1 MELFL
6 FWFMFSIVVGVFAGT
21 KNRTGFGWFLLS
33 LIISPIITFILVAV
47 LPRVSKNPE
56 SLEAKL
62 LEAKRLK
69 DSGMITEEE
78 YQLKRKAILESN

>member
-1 MELFL
+1 MELVL

-21 KNRTGFGWFLLS
+21 KNRTGFGWFILS
-33 LIISPIITFILVAV
+33 LIISPIITFLLVAV
-47 LPRVSKNPE
+47 LPRVSKNLD

-78 YQLKRKAILESN
+78 YQSKRKAILESN

>member
-1 MELFL
+1 
-6 FWFMFSIVVGVFAGT
+6 
-21 KNRTGFGWFLLS
+21 
-33 LIISPIITFILVAV
+33 LVAV
-47 LPRVSKNPE
+47 LPRVSKNLD

-78 YQLKRKAILESN
+78 YQSKRKAILESN